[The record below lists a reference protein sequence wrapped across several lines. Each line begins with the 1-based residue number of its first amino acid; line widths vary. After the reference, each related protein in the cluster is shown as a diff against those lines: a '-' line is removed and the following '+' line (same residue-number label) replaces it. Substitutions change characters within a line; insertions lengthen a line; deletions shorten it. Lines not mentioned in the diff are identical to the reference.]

1 MKSKCIL
8 AFFLITLFFFLVNLV
23 LSPFIASLFD
33 LEVVDVSLGLSIL
46 CAVLFFYIAV
56 KLMVVAEMKS
66 NGGGFAFVLCLVV
79 TLFGSLNVNYL
90 RFGEASYRNGYIRGY
105 GLCNRLGIPIIKGKG
120 GDRYF
125 LAVDA
130 FGNKVLISAEYQKI
144 ESDDYSNLVE
154 YTLKYHDSRG
164 RVLDVRRWNQWYD
177 KGDEYWSWKISEPL
191 IMEKAEQD
199 NVKIYASY

>member
-66 NGGGFAFVLCLVV
+66 KGGGFAFVLCLFV

-90 RFGEASYRNGYIRGY
+90 RFGEVSYRNGYIRGY
-105 GLCNRLGIPIIKGKG
+105 GLCNRLGIPVIKG
-120 GDRYF
+120 GDRYY

-130 FGNKVLISAEYQKI
+130 FGDKILISADYKEI
-144 ESDDYSNLVE
+144 ERDDNGDWLVE
-154 YTLKYHDSRG
+154 YTIIYHNSRG
-164 RVLDVRRWNQWYD
+164 RVLDVRRWQDWHAKDDIEWRYSD
-177 KGDEYWSWKISEPL
+177 VQYR
-191 IMEKAEQD
+191 EKAERD